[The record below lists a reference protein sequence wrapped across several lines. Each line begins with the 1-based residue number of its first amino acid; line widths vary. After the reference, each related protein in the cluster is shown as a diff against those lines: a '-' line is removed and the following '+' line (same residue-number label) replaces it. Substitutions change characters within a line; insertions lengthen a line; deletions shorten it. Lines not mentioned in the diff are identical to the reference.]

1 MTLYAILSEMST
13 VRSTLI
19 VKIVV
24 TLYALTSSRIVFC
37 LSTPR
42 QRHFSRRDY
51 LTKSVATTATT
62 FLVPTIS
69 NAAILDANDDQQGI
83 SAITDSQIGRAFR
96 RSIVQ
101 GAQVA
106 DKLDE
111 KWERFSDSLRDKSK
125 CDPNTGRRL
134 YDNGKRKDGTP
145 IGNPGLGA
153 LCNPEPLLPLDISMA
168 ESILDAAV
176 NSALNASGGD
186 RASSSER
193 EVLHKSIQE
202 TKNLVRPSFE
212 RSMQTSVTDDDKK
225 RGMFNFNL
233 YATLR
238 AIATFLRGDKSS
250 IRAFQIAWGNELTA
264 KFAPS
269 ASRKDFLSPF
279 SGRDEEFQDFDYDM
293 YSLLDALGKLTVTL
307 NQLKLGGFLGYY
319 EISIPYDDYGSVV
332 TVALDDYAS
341 IGVEILLS
349 EQNVVI
355 EGPTQSVVRALFD
368 NARINFGLDTFYID
382 PSTTRQID
390 YNPTQL
396 LISLNGLRKM

>member
-1 MTLYAILSEMST
+1 MGSIL
-13 VRSTLI
+13 LI
-19 VKIVV
+19 VA
-24 TLYALTSSRIVFC
+24 TLCALTSSRIVAC
-37 LSTPR
+37 LSSPR
-42 QRHFSRRDY
+42 QRTFSRRDY
-51 LTKSVATTATT
+51 LTKSVATATP
-62 FLVPTIS
+62 FLVPVMS
-69 NAAILDANDDQQGI
+69 NAAVLDTTNNDDQQGI

-96 RSIVQ
+96 RSVVQ

-111 KWERFSDSLRDKSK
+111 KWERFSDSLRNKSK

-145 IGNPGLGA
+145 IGNPGLGE
-153 LCNPEPLLPLDISMA
+153 LCSPEPLLPLDVRMT

-186 RASSSER
+186 RSSER

-212 RSMQTSVTDDDKK
+212 RSMQTSVTDDGKN

-233 YATLR
+233 YTTLR

-264 KFAPS
+264 RFAPS

-279 SGRDEEFQDFDYDM
+279 PGRDEEFQDFDYDM
-293 YSLLDALGKLTVTL
+293 NLLLDALGKLTVTL

-349 EQNVVI
+349 EQNVMV
-355 EGPTQSVVRALFD
+355 EGPTQSLVRALFD
-368 NARINFGLDTFYID
+368 KSRMNFGLDTFYID
-382 PSTTRQID
+382 PSTTRQDD

-396 LISLNGLRKM
+396 LISLNGLRKL